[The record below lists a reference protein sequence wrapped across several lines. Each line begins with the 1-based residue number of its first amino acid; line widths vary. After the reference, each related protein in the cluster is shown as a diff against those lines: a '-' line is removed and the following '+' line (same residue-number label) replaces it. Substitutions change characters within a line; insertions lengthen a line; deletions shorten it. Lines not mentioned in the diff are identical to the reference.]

1 MKTNRITKNRK
12 ALAVAAAALVAAGC
26 ASAPKGV
33 QEAYAEWKDDRA
45 PTEQVVSKSSDKK
58 IADIINGVAVIP
70 GEVYAYVAQGAD
82 EAMARNAGRAIYQ
95 AIVRDRDAGTPMEEI
110 RAHVSDADWAAAIAY
125 QNTIKDM
132 DFDALKEKLSGI
144 SAKLAT
150 DGAKVGQALAQIK
163 ELDSMKSMDYFSM
176 ATALREP
183 AAEIDVIS
191 AQVSDAVQAVQFWM
205 DLNEQ
210 DEKFKRYAQEA
221 PVE

>member
-1 MKTNRITKNRK
+1 MKTNRITKNRM

-33 QEAYAEWKDDRA
+33 QEAYAEWKEDRA
-45 PTEQVVSKSSDKK
+45 PTEQVVSKSSDPK
-58 IADIINGVAVIP
+58 IANIINGVAVIP

-82 EAMARNAGRAIYQ
+82 DAMVRNVWRPTYEAIQ
-95 AIVRDRDAGTPMEEI
+95 RDREAGTPLEEI
-110 RAHVSDADWAAAIAY
+110 RAAVSDEEWAGAVAY
-125 QNTIKDM
+125 EKSIKDL
-132 DFDALKEKLSGI
+132 DFAALKEKLSGI
-144 SAKLAT
+144 AAKLAT

-163 ELDSMKSMDYFSM
+163 ELDSMKGLDYFSM

-191 AQVSDAVQAVQFWM
+191 AQLSDAVQAVQFWM

-210 DEKFKRYAQEA
+210 DEKMQRFAQEF
-221 PVE
+221 PIE